1 MCGAE
6 NACPKTQ
13 NPAGIAQ
20 SVQYP
25 LWGLG
30 ARYFSLFQRTHP
42 VQCVL
47 VAVSLGCEAHHSCPS
62 SEGTVHCRTC
72 HEEQTGSIG
81 IALLLFNLCTRLG
94 PPLSCLTPG
103 ITQCHLYLHLVS

>member
-6 NACPKTQ
+6 NVCPKTP

-47 VAVSLGCEAHHSCPS
+47 VAVSFGCAAHHSCPS

-72 HEEQTGSIG
+72 HEGHTGIIG
-81 IALLLFNLCTRLG
+81 IALL
-94 PPLSCLTPG
+94 SLTCALDGGHPSVA
-103 ITQCHLYLHLVS
+103 LPRE

>member
-6 NACPKTQ
+6 NVCPKTQ

-30 ARYFSLFQRTHP
+30 ARNFSLSQRNHLS

-47 VAVSLGCEAHHSCPS
+47 VDVSLVCEAHNSCPS
-62 SEGTVHCRTC
+62 SKGTVYCRTC
-72 HEEQTGSIG
+72 HEGHTGSIG
-81 IALLLFNLCTRLG
+81 IAIHSL
-94 PPLSCLTPG
+94 
-103 ITQCHLYLHLVS
+103 